1 MVVYKLLLMDAQN
14 AESHL
19 KLAVLVFARFLIV
32 LLFKITIVKDAL
44 QDII

>member
-19 KLAVLVFARFLIV
+19 KLTVLAFVRFLIV